1 MGRKMYSESL
11 IKRVR
16 EERSKNKLTINEL
29 ADKFN
34 IGSATVKRWTK
45 GGVYEPPQRK
55 GRAAKEIETQEHE
68 PRRMGRKPTFGA
80 TDEAL
85 LSKIGEKGYSE
96 AMTFAKWLNATA
108 VKRPNVAI
116 STALGFFK
124 AWWDR
129 QGKTSAEVLAEVATE
144 VATEVETEV
153 DTEVATGDEAVVDV
167 DPGADAEAEG
177 DAESDGEGD
186 EVGGAVAGEAD
197 ALDDDGELSADPDS
211 QGDAGA
217 VAVGADDYEVCAT
230 T

>member
-1 MGRKMYSESL
+1 MGKAMYPESL

-55 GRAAKEIETQEHE
+55 GGAAKEVEEHE

-85 LSKIGEKGYSE
+85 LSKIGEKGYGE

-116 STALGFFK
+116 STALLFFK

-144 VATEVETEV
+144 VSAGSDAAV
-153 DTEVATGDEAVVDV
+153 DA
-167 DPGADAEAEG
+167 DPGLDADTG
-177 DAESDGEGD
+177 GGAESDGESD
-186 EVGGAVAGEAD
+186 EVSAAAAGEAD
-197 ALDDDGELSADPDS
+197 PLEGSGTAADPDS

-217 VAVGADDYEVCAT
+217 VAVGADDHEVCAT

>member
-1 MGRKMYSESL
+1 MGKAMYPESL
-11 IKRVR
+11 IKRVQ
-16 EERSKNKLTINEL
+16 EERLKNKLTINEL

-55 GRAAKEIETQEHE
+55 GGVAKEVKVQEHE

-85 LSKIGEKGYSE
+85 LSKIGEKGYGE

-116 STALGFFK
+116 STALLFFK

-144 VATEVETEV
+144 VSADSDAAV
-153 DTEVATGDEAVVDV
+153 DA
-167 DPGADAEAEG
+167 DPGLDADTG
-177 DAESDGEGD
+177 GGAESDGESD
-186 EVGGAVAGEAD
+186 EVSAAAAGKAD
-197 ALDDDGELSADPDS
+197 PLEGSGTAADPDS

>member
-16 EERSKNKLTINEL
+16 DERAKNKMTIDEI

-55 GRAAKEIETQEHE
+55 GRAAKEVEVQEHE

-116 STALGFFK
+116 STALLFFK

-129 QGKTSAEVLAEVATE
+129 QGKTSAEVLAEAATE
-144 VATEVETEV
+144 VSAGSDAAV
-153 DTEVATGDEAVVDV
+153 DA
-167 DPGADAEAEG
+167 DPGLDADTG
-177 DAESDGEGD
+177 GGTESDGESD
-186 EVGGAVAGEAD
+186 EVGAAAAGESD
-197 ALDDDGELSADPDS
+197 ALDGSSGTAADLDS